1 MTRSWHV
8 GFGLMLTTVAGYVD
22 AIGFI
27 RLGGLYTSLVSGNL
41 VQFAIALGQDTLV
54 VALLPALLIGA
65 FLAGAVVGN
74 LVAALARARW
84 ITPAIL
90 CLEAVSVSVAASL
103 AVTGAEVAVASF
115 VLAFAMGAQNAAL
128 AHVKGFRAGT
138 TFVTGALFGF
148 AQHLALALLGR
159 GKRLAWIGDGGVW
172 LAFFAGAFAGTLANA
187 YLAVAAL
194 AIAAG
199 AVASLFLVASV
210 MTLLAPGAAVTRSG

>member
-1 MTRSWHV
+1 MTRTWHV
-8 GFGLMLTTVAGYVD
+8 GFGLALTMVAGYVD

-41 VQFAIALGQDTLV
+41 VQLGIALTRDGLV

-65 FLAGAVVGN
+65 FLIGAVVGS
-74 LVAALARARW
+74 LVAALSPPRW
-84 ITPAIL
+84 ITPLILGVEAAAI
-90 CLEAVSVSVAASL
+90 SVAASL
-103 AVTGAEVAVASF
+103 AVTGVEVAVASF
-115 VLAFAMGAQNAAL
+115 ILASAMGAQNAAL
-128 AHVKGFRAGT
+128 AHVKGFRAGA

-159 GKRLAWIGDGGVW
+159 GGRFAWIGDGAVW
-172 LAFFAGAFAGTLANA
+172 LVFFVGAFAGALANA

-199 AVASLFLVASV
+199 VVSALCLLASLV
-210 MTLLAPGAAVTRSG
+210 TLLAPMRP